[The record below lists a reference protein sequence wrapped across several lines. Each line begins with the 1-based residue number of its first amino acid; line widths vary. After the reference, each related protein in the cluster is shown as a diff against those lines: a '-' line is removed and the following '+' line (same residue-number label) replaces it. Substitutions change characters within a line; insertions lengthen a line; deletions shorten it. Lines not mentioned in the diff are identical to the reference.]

1 MSQLQDL
8 KGLTE
13 EQAANR
19 KLLRDTM
26 LAHGFR
32 GIDTEWWHF
41 TLKNEPYPDTY
52 FDFPVEV
59 LS

>member
-1 MSQLQDL
+1 
-8 KGLTE
+8 
-13 EQAANR
+13 
-19 KLLRDTM
+19 M